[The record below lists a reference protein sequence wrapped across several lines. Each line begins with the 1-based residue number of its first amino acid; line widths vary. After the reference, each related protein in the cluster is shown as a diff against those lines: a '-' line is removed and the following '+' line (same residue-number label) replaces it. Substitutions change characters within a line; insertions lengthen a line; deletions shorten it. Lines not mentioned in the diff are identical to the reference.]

1 MKKYPIVQIER
12 KIILMTD
19 SGGKVKSRSPV
30 CCNSR
35 GSSDRMQIV
44 KHERIALAI
53 SRIEDCG
60 FHAGSRNATSL

>member
-1 MKKYPIVQIER
+1 
-12 KIILMTD
+12 
-19 SGGKVKSRSPV
+19 
-30 CCNSR
+30 
-35 GSSDRMQIV
+35 MQIV